1 MKRKH
6 FVLLF
11 LFLSTISFV
20 WIMSTAMS
28 AENDTGK
35 DKIKDAAANAVENI
49 SDKAKERGSAI
60 AEKIKQKSSDIIQ
73 IAEDKAGE
81 AIKDYIV
88 SPAKTAVE
96 RCIEK
101 AVSAGI
107 SVLPEEQVKSI
118 LETAGSGCS
127 CP

>member
-11 LFLSTISFV
+11 LFLSAISFV

-28 AENDTGK
+28 AENDIDK
-35 DKIKDAAANAVENI
+35 DKIGEVAANAVENI

-60 AEKIKQKSSDIIQ
+60 AEKIKQKSSDIFQ

-81 AIKDYIV
+81 AVKDYIV
-88 SPAKTAVE
+88 SPAKTVVE
-96 RCIEK
+96 R
-101 AVSAGI
+101 
-107 SVLPEEQVKSI
+107 
-118 LETAGSGCS
+118 
-127 CP
+127 